1 SLREILTNGTLVK
14 LKIPTC
20 SIKVRC
26 VCVFQGKPYVFD
38 QVFPPNTT
46 QEQVYESCAK
56 DTVRDVLSGY
66 NGTIFTYGQTSSGKT
81 HTMEVSYFEIY
92 LEKIRDLL
100 DVSKTN
106 LAVHENKNRVPYVKG
121 CTERFVSSP
130 EEMMEVI
137 DDGKANRRVAV
148 TNMNEHSSRSHS
160 IFLIN
165 IKQEHLDTAHKL
177 TGKLY
182 LVDLAG
188 SEKGANV
195 SGAERTDRVPV
206 VSGAERTDRVPVVS
220 GAERTDRVPV
230 VSGAER
236 TDRVP
241 VVSGAER
248 TDRVPV
254 VSGAERTDRV
264 PVVSGAERTDRV
276 PVVSGAER
284 TDRVPVVSGA
294 ERTDRVPVVSGAER
308 TDRVPVVSGAER
320 TDRVP
325 VVSGAERTDRVPVVS
340 GAERT
345 DSVPV
350 VSGAERT
357 DRVPVVSGAE
367 RTDRV
372 PVVSGAERTDRVPVV
387 SGAERTDRVPVVS
400 GAERTDRVP
409 VVSGAERT
417 DRVPVVS
424 GAERTDRVP
433 VVSGAERTDRVPVV
447 SGAERT
453 DRVPVVSGAERTDR
467 VPVVSGAERTDRVP
481 VVSGAERTDSVP
493 VVSGAER
500 TDRVPVV
507 SGAERTDRVPVVSG
521 AERTDRVPVVSGA
534 ERTDRVPVVSGAERT
549 DRVPVVSG
557 AERTDRVPV
566 VSGAERTDRVPVVS
580 GAERTD
586 RVPVV
591 SGAERTDRCLR
602 IESCISVSKT
612 GAAGTVLDEARMI
625 NKSLSALGNVISALA
640 EGTKTHV
647 PYRDSKMTR
656 ILQDSLGGNCRTT
669 TIICCS
675 PSIFNEAETRST
687 LLFGQ
692 RAKSIR
698 NTVCVNLELTAEEWK
713 EKYNK
718 EKQNGVDMKELLE
731 KLQTELHQWR
741 TGVCIPVMEKLS
753 DKKQEVLH
761 EHMAIVRNGLAA
773 DTPVL
778 ESIQYEENINNLYK
792 LLDDKDEEI
801 NLQTQLVEK
810 LMLQMEV
817 QEEIL
822 ASSQQDCARVQEELH
837 SLQRDNQ
844 EMRGEVREVL
854 GALEELALKCD
865 EKSREAS
872 DLTDTNRRLSEQ
884 LAVKNEMLEAAR
896 SELEELQ
903 ELDAVQKRRTVD
915 VLRVLLRDLADM
927 GTTICVREIKMVC
940 EDGVSLDDEFSVVRL
955 FLTKLKSELQSL
967 INRTKQFESIQEHAF
982 IKIQAN
988 ERELASCDVV
998 VSQYQVKIR
1007 SLTECVQKA
1016 EETWRALEI
1025 TQHTLE
1031 EELTK
1036 LHTYESN
1043 QGLCEQKE
1051 LLKINQSQQSQ
1062 CVLIEGP
1069 GETPSKKLVQLR
1081 EEFNSKQKMMNE
1093 LKELNETLVL
1103 EQKRLQFEYETL
1115 RVREQENEIKLQK
1128 LTMSNEKTEHN
1139 ADELRDFEETL
1150 ANRENVSNPSLY
1162 ILVHFQA
1169 RQLQSLHNLRKMFVQ
1184 DLTTRVKKTNAP
1196 HCEDGGG
1203 RVLHKHKI
1211 SFLENN
1217 LEQLTKVH
1225 KQLIRE
1231 STDLRCELPKLKK
1244 RLCVMTERVKLLECA
1259 LREAKR
1265 RASQERSLYRQE
1277 VDRIKDAV
1285 RAKNMACCAHAALI
1299 GESHH

>member
-1 SLREILTNGTLVK
+1 MAQECGVRVLCRFRPLNESEVK
-14 LKIPTC
+14 RGSKHIRYKGSDTVVV
-20 SIKVRC
+20 S
-26 VCVFQGKPYVFD
+26 GKPYVFD

-81 HTMEVSYFEIY
+81 HTMEGRLEDPQLMGIIPRIAHDIFNHIYSMQENLEFHIKASHDFFFTVSYFEIY

-188 SEKGANV
+188 SEK
-195 SGAERTDRVPV
+195 
-206 VSGAERTDRVPVVS
+206 
-220 GAERTDRVPV
+220 
-230 VSGAER
+230 
-236 TDRVP
+236 
-241 VVSGAER
+241 
-248 TDRVPV
+248 
-254 VSGAERTDRV
+254 
-264 PVVSGAERTDRV
+264 
-276 PVVSGAER
+276 
-284 TDRVPVVSGA
+284 
-294 ERTDRVPVVSGAER
+294 
-308 TDRVPVVSGAER
+308 
-320 TDRVP
+320 
-325 VVSGAERTDRVPVVS
+325 
-340 GAERT
+340 
-345 DSVPV
+345 
-350 VSGAERT
+350 
-357 DRVPVVSGAE
+357 
-367 RTDRV
+367 
-372 PVVSGAERTDRVPVV
+372 
-387 SGAERTDRVPVVS
+387 
-400 GAERTDRVP
+400 
-409 VVSGAERT
+409 
-417 DRVPVVS
+417 
-424 GAERTDRVP
+424 
-433 VVSGAERTDRVPVV
+433 
-447 SGAERT
+447 
-453 DRVPVVSGAERTDR
+453 
-467 VPVVSGAERTDRVP
+467 
-481 VVSGAERTDSVP
+481 
-493 VVSGAER
+493 
-500 TDRVPVV
+500 
-507 SGAERTDRVPVVSG
+507 
-521 AERTDRVPVVSGA
+521 
-534 ERTDRVPVVSGAERT
+534 
-549 DRVPVVSG
+549 
-557 AERTDRVPV
+557 
-566 VSGAERTDRVPVVS
+566 
-580 GAERTD
+580 
-586 RVPVV
+586 
-591 SGAERTDRCLR
+591 
-602 IESCISVSKT
+602 VSKT

-1259 LREAKR
+1259 LREAKQ

-1299 GESHH
+1299 ANPIRAGHHHTFSLTAGRGGPIIYSYHHV